1 VKKNLFFIIFLL
13 LGCSSKSTYIE
24 EISCPKVL
32 FSSEHRNYITSENSE
47 ISLNNIAYK
56 ANINNYSYDKECII
70 NNKNILIDLSL
81 LFVVNPEKTKN
92 EEITLPYYIAYINQ
106 NDELFHMEYFK
117 VNGIFK
123 MNFENNQF
131 IETELTDK
139 PNIKLQIEN
148 IEADS
153 INTIMI
159 GFMLDDKKL
168 KILN

>member
-56 ANINNYSYDKECII
+56 ANINNYSYDKKCII
-70 NNKNILIDLSL
+70 NDKNILIDLSL

-92 EEITLPYYIAYINQ
+92 KEIYLPYYVAFINQ
-106 NDELFHMEYFK
+106 NNELFHVEYFK
-117 VNGIFK
+117 VSGIFK
-123 MNFENNQF
+123 INYDNEQF
-131 IETELTDK
+131 IETELIDK
-139 PNIKLQIEN
+139 PNIQLKLEN
-148 IEADS
+148 TDLDS

-159 GFMLDDKKL
+159 GFMLDDNKL